1 MGFETSARHTTRR
14 SDNIELAQMTFQKNA
29 QLTQKLLAG
38 LPNNRDL
45 INKIKHYGLQ
55 KI

>member
-1 MGFETSARHTTRR
+1 MRR
-14 SDNIELAQMTFQKNA
+14 SENSHLAEQHFLQNT

-38 LPNNRDL
+38 LPSNRDL
-45 INKIKHYGLQ
+45 INKIRQYGLQ